1 MPPVSRDADEAIAGE
16 LRLMDPAVRASWKE
30 GPRSEPSD
38 VTGVVLAPG
47 LVHLTHETAF
57 GGRHTRRGSLW
68 RRRAE
73 GPDGR
78 RLYYHQ
84 ATPVPGRSA

>member
-1 MPPVSRDADEAIAGE
+1 MSRDADEVNEAIAGE
-16 LRLMDPAVRASWKE
+16 LRL
-30 GPRSEPSD
+30 
-38 VTGVVLAPG
+38 TY
-47 LVHLTHETAF
+47 ETAF
-57 GGRHTRRGSLW
+57 GGRHARRSSLW